1 MRSLLLGLAACL
13 GACASAPSF
22 DRFEAGPSAAEMRY
36 RLAYQGWF
44 TVGAFVNGTG
54 PHDFIV
60 DSGATITSVFT
71 NLEDEEGQAFTPTPG
86 RTIQI
91 FGLSGAKELPAY
103 FLGDIS
109 FAGIVMT
116 DHTGVVLPDWSPPN
130 TPPQGVMGLD
140 FLTRYT
146 VHVDTRENVIR
157 LYDPP
162 AGPDIGRDW
171 NAVKMAPLNRT
182 GSGPTLYTIDLRIGS
197 ALIPCILDLG
207 ASGTIFNTA
216 ALREMVQGLRYSS
229 GGRGDFMSTGSR
241 INDVFDV
248 RDTVRPIR
256 IQTVKAGRAMWR
268 QKVYIIYDA
277 QIFEDLGF
285 EKRPTCL
292 VGADMFADRSIIFD
306 FARETLYI
314 GPQR

>member
-13 GACASAPSF
+13 AACATAAPVAPF
-22 DRFEAGPSAAEMRY
+22 GAGEPAAEIPY

-44 TVGAFVNGTG
+44 TVDAAVNGQG

-60 DSGATITSVFT
+60 DSGATITSVFA
-71 NLEDEEGQAFTPTPG
+71 NLEPGQSFTRAPG

-103 FLGDIS
+103 FIGDID
-109 FAGIVMT
+109 FAGIAME

-146 VHVDTRENVIR
+146 VHIDTQARTIR

-162 AGPDIGRDW
+162 AGPEIGQGW
-171 NAVKMAPLNRT
+171 TAVDMPALDPARA
-182 GSGPTLYTIDLRIGS
+182 GPKLYTITLLIGP
-197 ALIPCILDLG
+197 ARIPCILDLG

-216 ALREMVQGLRYSS
+216 ALREMTQGVRYSAT
-229 GGRGDFMSTGSR
+229 GRGDLMHTGSR
-241 INDVFDV
+241 INDVFDMTDRV
-248 RDTVRPIR
+248 RPVRIETVR
-256 IQTVKAGRAMWR
+256 AGRAAWR
-268 QKVYIIYDA
+268 RKVYIVYDA
-277 QIFEDLGF
+277 QIFEDLGY
-285 EKRPTCL
+285 ENRPICL
-292 VGADMFADRSIIFD
+292 VGADMFAERSVIFD
-306 FARETLYI
+306 FAHETLYI